1 LDSTKDGLNDAA
13 ELSALVIP
21 ARGKLKAFPSA
32 SLMPA
37 ADLMHSYH
45 IVAKLRQFRGVSN
58 AHFALQSR

>member
-32 SLMPA
+32 DLVPA

-45 IVAKLRQFRGVSN
+45 IVAELRQFRGVSN
-58 AHFALQSR
+58 PHFALQRH